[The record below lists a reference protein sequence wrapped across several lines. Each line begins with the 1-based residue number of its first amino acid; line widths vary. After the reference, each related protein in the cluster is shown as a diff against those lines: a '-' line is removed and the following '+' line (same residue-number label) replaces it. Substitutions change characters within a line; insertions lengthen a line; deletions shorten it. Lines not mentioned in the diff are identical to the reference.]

1 MTKPMTQ
8 PDISSG
14 PCIVCSEEALQGAAA
29 ICNRCGEL
37 YHLILTQDGEGKDCG
52 DVWLNDDVAALE
64 FACANCIAA
73 QNAPP
78 AGADPSPEQPSAP
91 STAPPTAQPERTT
104 SAGRRTKHQGLSA
117 REIVRRKRR

>member
-1 MTKPMTQ
+1 MTQ

-14 PCIVCSEEALQGAAA
+14 PCIVCSEEALQGASA

-37 YHLILTQDGEGKDCG
+37 YHLVLTQNGEGKDCG
-52 DVWLNDDVAALE
+52 DVWLNEEVAALE

-78 AGADPSPEQPSAP
+78 ADLEPPPER
-91 STAPPTAQPERTT
+91 PPAQPTTQPARTT
-104 SAGRRTKHQGLSA
+104 TAGRRTKHQGLSA